1 MDFKDILWM
10 PIDLPVFDKKDELVK
25 EFKTDFTADAKSY
38 DVRGQLFL
46 EHSNNYE
53 ISKVKEGLTYSQT
66 DLIEYCKTNLP
77 FTDLVNIKI
86 HHITTSGMK
95 MHIDFGDPEK
105 NPELYKHIQEH
116 EPCGFRMLIKGTKSG
131 DMAVM
136 SNDEV
141 VIPTMATDTD
151 WYAINYTEALH
162 GSSPDATDI
171 DDRYVLFCMGW
182 IDKEKHKELIN
193 RSIDKYSDYIV
204 KK

>member
-46 EHSNNYE
+46 EHSNNYA
-53 ISKVKEGLTYSQT
+53 ISKVKEGLTYSQN

-95 MHIDFGDPEK
+95 MHIDFGDP
-105 NPELYKHIQEH
+105 
-116 EPCGFRMLIKGTKSG
+116 
-131 DMAVM
+131 D
-136 SNDEV
+136 
-141 VIPTMATDTD
+141 
-151 WYAINYTEALH
+151 AI
-162 GSSPDATDI
+162 DI

>member
-46 EHSNNYE
+46 EHSNNYA
-53 ISKVKEGLTYSQT
+53 ISKVKEGLTYSQN

-86 HHITTSGMK
+86 HHIKTTGMK
-95 MHIDFGDPEK
+95 LHIDFGDPEK
-105 NPELYKHIQEH
+105 NTEMWEHTNMH
-116 EPCGFRMLIKGTKSG
+116 EPCGFRMIIKGTKSG
-131 DMAVM
+131 DMVVNVDDNNIVPVM
-136 SNDEV
+136 PDE
-141 VIPTMATDTD
+141 TD
-151 WYAINYTEALH
+151 WYAINYTECLH
-162 GSSPDATDI
+162 GSNPVSTDI
-171 DDRYVLFCMGW
+171 DDRYVLFCMGR

-193 RSIDKYSDYIV
+193 RSINKYSDFIV
-204 KK
+204 KN